1 MGVKV
6 DRRLLGRALAE
17 NASDSV
23 GRSLIKHSIRQ
34 ELRSH
39 AEAQFQRGAI
49 PGAMIQAPQVPQ
61 VVSVQP
67 PVVSELS
74 ATAKP

>member
-1 MGVKV
+1 MG
-6 DRRLLGRALAE
+6 DFERRLQGRTHSA
-17 NASDSV
+17 NVSV

-34 ELRSH
+34 ELRSN

-49 PGAMIQAPQVPQ
+49 PGAMIQAPPQVPQ
-61 VVSVQP
+61 VASVQP
-67 PVVSELS
+67 PIVSELN